1 MDRLEVGL
9 AGMLEEVV
17 VEEWMSRLEVEVE
30 VDGEGLGLVEV
41 DDG

>member
-9 AGMLEEVV
+9 AGMLEELV
-17 VEEWMSRLEVEVE
+17 VEEWRSRLEVE

>member
-17 VEEWMSRLEVEVE
+17 VEEWMSRLEVEV
-30 VDGEGLGLVEV
+30 DDEGLGLVEV